1 MTLVDAAIFGQ
12 RAGRLGGHR
21 PHWIGLVLVS
31 LLVALVIAGLV
42 ALIIWISRSRRTGH
56 PVAAAPAPPVGAS
69 ATTVAAVAP
78 GRRPPHPRRAAGPGR
93 HRPRRLPG
101 PARSPR
107 QLILH
112 RGHPLPPV
120 RSAP

>member
-42 ALIIWISRSRRTGH
+42 ALIIWISRSRRAGH

-78 GRRPPHPRRAAGPGR
+78 PVDARRILDERLARGDIDPDDYRARREA
-93 HRPRRLPG
+93 LD
-101 PARSPR
+101 S
-107 QLILH
+107 
-112 RGHPLPPV
+112 
-120 RSAP
+120 

>member
-69 ATTVAAVAP
+69 PTTVAAVAP
-78 GRRPPHPRRAAGPGR
+78 PVDARRILDERLARGDIDPDDYRARREA
-93 HRPRRLPG
+93 LD
-101 PARSPR
+101 S
-107 QLILH
+107 
-112 RGHPLPPV
+112 
-120 RSAP
+120 